1 MLATRLLT
9 VFVAAAFL
17 IPFSLY
23 ANAWGFSVLAA
34 MIFGLVLWEWL
45 ALTSIGPAMRW
56 LLLSVWVGLVVGAL
70 LDPWLIQ
77 TPWALGLVGW
87 VGLVWLLYVPYA
99 LWRVRTPNGPTAAI
113 TSAWLMLGTWAAVW
127 LSREQSLA
135 FMVSIFALVWLAD
148 TAAYFGGRTL
158 GRRKLAP
165 RISPGKTWE
174 GVMTAV
180 LANLVYLWLAAQFWS
195 DSYPQVLVEGFGPI
209 GAALMVVLLTAV
221 SVMGDLHQSLLKRQA
236 GVKDSGHLLPGHG
249 GFFDRFDALIAVTPV
264 ALALLL
270 AADRLR

>member
-1 MLATRLLT
+1 
-9 VFVAAAFL
+9 
-17 IPFSLY
+17 
-23 ANAWGFSVLAA
+23 
-34 MIFGLVLWEWL
+34 
-45 ALTSIGPAMRW
+45 
-56 LLLSVWVGLVVGAL
+56 
-70 LDPWLIQ
+70 
-77 TPWALGLVGW
+77 VGW

-148 TAAYFGGRTL
+148 TAAYFGGRAL

-174 GVMTAV
+174 GVITAV

-195 DSYPQVLVEGFGPI
+195 DSYPQVLVEGFGLI

>member
-34 MIFGLVLWEWL
+34 MICGLVLWEWL

-70 LDPWLIQ
+70 LDPWLIR

-148 TAAYFGGRTL
+148 TAAYFGGRAL

-165 RISPGKTWE
+165 RISPGKTWA
-174 GVMTAV
+174 GAISGAVAV
-180 LANLVYLWLAAQFWS
+180 LLIALAWGWADTRLSWDGLSVYSLLWQRWGWGAAACLALLVALS
-195 DSYPQVLVEGFGPI
+195 ITGDLVE
-209 GAALMVVLLTAV
+209 
-221 SVMGDLHQSLLKRQA
+221 SLVKRVA
-236 GVKDSGHLLPGHG
+236 GVKDSSGLLPGHG
-249 GFFDRFDALIAVTPV
+249 GVLDRVDALLPVLPMAVV
-264 ALALLL
+264 LVS
-270 AADRLR
+270 

>member
-34 MIFGLVLWEWL
+34 LICGLVLWEWL
-45 ALTSIGPAMRW
+45 SLTSIAPAMRW

-113 TSAWLMLGTWAAVW
+113 TSAWLMLGTWAAAW

-148 TAAYFGGRTL
+148 TAAYFGGRAL

-174 GVMTAV
+174 GVITAV

-195 DSYPQVLVEGFGPI
+195 DSYPQVLVEGFGPM

>member
-9 VFVAAAFL
+9 VFVAAACL

-23 ANAWGFSVLAA
+23 TSAWGFSALAA
-34 MIFGLVLWEWL
+34 VICALVLWEWL
-45 ALTSIGPAMRW
+45 SLTSIGVSMRW
-56 LLLSVWVGLVVGAL
+56 LLLSVWLGLVVGAL

-87 VGLVWLLYVPYA
+87 VGLVWILYVPYG

-113 TSAWLMLGTWAAVW
+113 TSAWLMLGTWVATW
-127 LSREQSLA
+127 LSREQSLG
-135 FMVSIFALVWLAD
+135 FMVSVFALVWIAD
-148 TAAYFGGRTL
+148 TAAYFGGRAL

-174 GVMTAV
+174 GVITAV
-180 LANLVYLWLAAQFWS
+180 LANLGYLWWAADYWP
-195 DSYPQVLVEGFGPI
+195 DSYPQALVSGFGL
-209 GAALMVVLLTAV
+209 GLAALMTVLLTAV

-270 AADRLR
+270 IADRLR

>member
-34 MIFGLVLWEWL
+34 MICGLVLWEWL

-148 TAAYFGGRTL
+148 TAAYFGGRAL

-174 GVMTAV
+174 GVITAV
-180 LANLVYLWLAAQFWS
+180 LANLVYLWLAARFWS
-195 DSYPQVLVEGFGPI
+195 DSYPQLLVEGFGPI